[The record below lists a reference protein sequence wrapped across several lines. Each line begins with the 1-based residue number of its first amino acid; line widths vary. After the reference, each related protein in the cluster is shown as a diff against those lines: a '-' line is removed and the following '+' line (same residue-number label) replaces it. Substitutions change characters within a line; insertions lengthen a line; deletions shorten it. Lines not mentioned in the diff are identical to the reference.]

1 MNNTIAEQLA
11 GVQLSTIGNDD
22 IKDNKAVLTERDLC
36 SMVFENTPVK
46 GSSIQTQ
53 KCRFSVNLRQMIDA
67 CPDISVSSNHNG
79 ILLQFPS
86 AEDLKTV
93 LLMKCSHYSN
103 TVDKIRNLPQTFR
116 FIKPHKG
123 FIISCFTN
131 RSLSTITSF
140 LQDHG
145 RIVYKSG
152 ERSCISFQEIKT
164 AFDFMIKFRNLGPRI
179 SFESIEIISSPP
191 WLKTPKADLP
201 GSQSSAVS
209 LNSPVRLQNLWNK
222 QSRDLY
228 STIKYFKLITSK
240 KSQFKS
246 LRPISMWDS
255 MSSNFFILFDIS
267 IFPRDHLF
275 FALNCFEIMM

>member
-1 MNNTIAEQLA
+1 MARMNNTIAEQLA

-86 AEDLKTV
+86 AEVLKTV

-179 SFESIEIISSPP
+179 SFESIEIISSTP

-209 LNSPVRLQNLWNK
+209 LNSPVTLVA
-222 QSRDLY
+222 SS
-228 STIKYFKLITSK
+228 STPVTESMDHGTAIYEKTMELSGVCKNFIK
-240 KSQFKS
+240 
-246 LRPISMWDS
+246 
-255 MSSNFFILFDIS
+255 
-267 IFPRDHLF
+267 
-275 FALNCFEIMM
+275 